1 MQFQGMTLRNL
12 IVSSFSQIFNF
23 RTVQWGRF
31 STDRVF
37 STLKTNTS
45 RFPPELFKANKKIT
59 QMIQSGKL
67 QDARMLFDN
76 LPQRN
81 TVTWNSMLT
90 GYVQNRDIARAQKL
104 FDEMPERDII
114 SWNLMISGY
123 MSCYRKGCV
132 DEGRLLFDEMPARD
146 SVSWNT
152 VISGY
157 AKNGRMDDA
166 LRLFNSI
173 PEKNVVSW
181 NAMITGFLNNGDVV
195 SATYLFKRMPK
206 RDAASLSAIMSG
218 LIQNNE
224 LDEAANVLIGY
235 EEIGDEKKDLV
246 HAYNTLIA
254 GYGQKGRVDDA
265 RFLFNLIPLCSSK
278 ENGRRAGFEKNVVSW
293 NSMIMCYV
301 KAGDMTRAKDLFD
314 QMEELDTFTWNTM
327 ISGYVHVSAM
337 EEATDLFS
345 KMPAPDALSWNSIIS
360 GFAQLGKMKFA
371 LDFFE
376 RMPNKNKVSWN
387 TIIAG
392 FEKNA
397 DYKEAIDYFV
407 QMQSVGE
414 KPDRFTLSSLLSVCA
429 ESVAHKLGIQIH
441 QLVTKFVIPDVP
453 LNNALVTMYAKCGAI
468 FEAKKIFNKIKFQKN
483 VISWNAMIGGYASHG
498 FAKEAI
504 ELFESMKLL
513 KVRPT
518 YITFISVLN
527 ACAHAGLVEQGK
539 SYFKSMV
546 QDFGIERR
554 VEHYASLVDVIGRH
568 GQVDEAMYIINW
580 MTIQPDKAVWGALL
594 GACRV
599 HNNVEYARVAAEAL
613 MRLEPESSGPYV
625 LLYNMYADAGRWND
639 ADEIRILME
648 RNNIKKE
655 RAYSSVNSSYP

>member
-1 MQFQGMTLRNL
+1 MKFHGMGLEIFR
-12 IVSSFSQIFNF
+12 SYSFSQIFNF
-23 RTVQWGRF
+23 RTVQWWQS
-31 STDRVF
+31 STDRIF
-37 STLKTNTS
+37 STLKINPS
-45 RFPPELFKANKKIT
+45 HFPPELYKTNKKIS
-59 QMIQSGKL
+59 QMIRSGNL
-67 QDARMLFDN
+67 QYARTLFDK
-76 LPQRN
+76 LSQRN

-90 GYVQNRDIARAQKL
+90 GYVQNRDIARARKL

-123 MSCYRKGCV
+123 MSCYRRGYV
-132 DEGRLLFDEMPARD
+132 DEGRLLFDAMPARD

-152 VISGY
+152 MISGY

-166 LRLFNSI
+166 LKLFNI
-173 PEKNVVSW
+173 MPEKNVVSW
-181 NAMITGFLNNGDVV
+181 NATITGFLNNGDVE
-195 SATYLFKRMPK
+195 SATDIFKRMPK
-206 RDAASLSAIMSG
+206 RDAASLSAFVSG

-224 LDEAANVLIGY
+224 LDEAAKVLIEY

-254 GYGQKGRVDDA
+254 GYGQKGRVEDA
-265 RFLFNLIPLCSSK
+265 RFLFNLIPPRSSK
-278 ENGRRAGFEKNVVSW
+278 ENGKLVGFEKNVVSW

-301 KAGDMTRAKDLFD
+301 KAGDMARAKDLFD
-314 QMEELDTFTWNTM
+314 QMEDRDTFTWNTM
-327 ISGYVHVSAM
+327 ISGYVHVSTM
-337 EEATDLFS
+337 EEATDLFT
-345 KMPAPDALSWNSIIS
+345 KMPAPDSLSWNSIIS
-360 GFAQLGKMKFA
+360 GFAQLGKMELA

-392 FEKNA
+392 FEKNE
-397 DYKEAIDYFV
+397 DYKEATDHFL

-429 ESVAHKLGIQIH
+429 ESVVQTLGIQIH
-441 QLVTKFVIPDVP
+441 QLVTKFVIPDIP
-453 LNNALVTMYAKCGAI
+453 LNNALITMYSRCGAI
-468 FEAKKIFNKIKFQKN
+468 FEAKKVFNEIKFQKN

-527 ACAHAGLVEQGK
+527 ACAHSGLVEQGK

-546 QDFGIERR
+546 KDFGIERR
-554 VEHYASLVDVIGRH
+554 VEHYASLVDVVGRH
-568 GQVDEAMYIINW
+568 GQVEEAMDIINW
-580 MTIQPDKAVWGALL
+580 MTIEPDKAVWGALL

-639 ADEIRILME
+639 ADEIRVLME

-655 RAYSSVNSSYP
+655 RGYSSVNSSFP